1 MMPRLAVGALTLLA
15 ALFTSIVAH
24 AAELLM
30 VDDPGCVWCRR
41 WNAEIA
47 PSYPKPREGQQ
58 APLRRVPIR
67 DQARAGV
74 ALARPINITPTF
86 VLVEDGQEV
95 GRIDGYAGKDFFYPM
110 LAQLLRRIL
119 PPNQRLGPSLQRSAS
134 CTGVACGPARAR
146 TPWRGNVAARAWG
159 ACIGGAQSETTRN
172 RAACPPRAATAPGV
186 GPRTPRA
193 MLEPL
198 RAQVPPQGQA
208 RSHNVL
214 DAPIA

>member
-1 MMPRLAVGALTLLA
+1 MPRLAVGALTLLA
-15 ALFTSIVAH
+15 ALCTSVVAH

-30 VDDPGCVWCRR
+30 FDDPGCVWCRR

-47 PSYPKPREGQQ
+47 PSYPKTREGQL

-110 LAQLLRRIL
+110 LAGLLRRIL

-134 CTGVACGPARAR
+134 CTAVACGPDHAR
-146 TPWRGNVAARAWG
+146 TPLRGKVDGPA
-159 ACIGGAQSETTRN
+159 SH
-172 RAACPPRAATAPGV
+172 GV
-186 GPRTPRA
+186 C
-193 MLEPL
+193 L
-198 RAQVPPQGQA
+198 
-208 RSHNVL
+208 
-214 DAPIA
+214 

>member
-1 MMPRLAVGALTLLA
+1 MFSRLALGALTLLA
-15 ALFTSIVAH
+15 VHVASLGAH

-30 VDDPGCVWCRR
+30 FDDPGCVWCRR

-47 PSYPKPREGQQ
+47 PSYPKTREGQQ

-110 LAQLLRRIL
+110 LAQLLRRI
-119 PPNQRLGPSLQRSAS
+119 PPSN
-134 CTGVACGPARAR
+134 
-146 TPWRGNVAARAWG
+146 AAQLRVDVR
-159 ACIGGAQSETTRN
+159 ER
-172 RAACPPRAATAPGV
+172 RAA
-186 GPRTPRA
+186 
-193 MLEPL
+193 
-198 RAQVPPQGQA
+198 
-208 RSHNVL
+208 
-214 DAPIA
+214 D

>member
-1 MMPRLAVGALTLLA
+1 MPRLAVGALTLLA
-15 ALFTSIVAH
+15 ALFTSIVAQ
-24 AAELLM
+24 ATELLM
-30 VDDPGCVWCRR
+30 FDDPGCVWCRR

-47 PSYPKPREGQQ
+47 PSYPKTREGQQ

-134 CTGVACGPARAR
+134 CTAVACGPDHAR
-146 TPWRGNVAARAWG
+146 TPLRGKVDVPASG
-159 ACIGGAQSETTRN
+159 ACI
-172 RAACPPRAATAPGV
+172 
-186 GPRTPRA
+186 
-193 MLEPL
+193 
-198 RAQVPPQGQA
+198 
-208 RSHNVL
+208 
-214 DAPIA
+214 